1 MEITTV
7 SSEFQIVIPENIR
20 QRLKIQPGQRVGV
33 IQYDDRIELI
43 LLRPI
48 KEMRGFL
55 KGIDTRIERLADR
68 Y

>member
-55 KGIDTRIERLADR
+55 KGIDTRIERLSDR

>member
-20 QRLKIQPGQRVGV
+20 QRLKIQPGQRMGV